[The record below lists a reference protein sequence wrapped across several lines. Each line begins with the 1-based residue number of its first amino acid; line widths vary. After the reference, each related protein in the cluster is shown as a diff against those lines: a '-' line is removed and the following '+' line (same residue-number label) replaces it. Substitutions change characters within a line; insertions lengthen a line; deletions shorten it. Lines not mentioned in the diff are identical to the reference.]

1 MPVGSIEKTTC
12 YGKRLRTIRSLFRIR
27 KMPAD
32 RGLRGY
38 RGRPGRAGLPQAR
51 GPQALKLRGTRGF
64 ASQRSAGLGRTETP
78 LRRPAAMSF
87 PGVKKPRSSAAGFG
101 CGAFLQAY
109 CETHGLRSISSM
121 PFRVPAPRSIV
132 RQKSRSSSRTV
143 PFRRRSRIV
152 LINCSAN
159 AGASIS
165 GSRSCSWRQVSR

>member
-38 RGRPGRAGLPQAR
+38 RGRPGSAGLPQAR
-51 GPQALKLRGTRGF
+51 GQQALKLRGNPRLRF
-64 ASQRSAGLGRTETP
+64 AEVCGPRASGGHVVSWR
-78 LRRPAAMSF
+78 
-87 PGVKKPRSSAAGFG
+87 KKAPQFG

>member
-51 GPQALKLRGTRGF
+51 GPQALKLRGNPRLRF
-64 ASQRSAGLGRTETP
+64 AEVCGPRASGGHVVSVR
-78 LRRPAAMSF
+78 
-87 PGVKKPRSSAAGFG
+87 KKAPQFG

-152 LINCSAN
+152 FINCSAN

>member
-1 MPVGSIEKTTC
+1 MPAGSIERTTC

-32 RGLRGY
+32 RGLRRY

-51 GPQALKLRGTRGF
+51 GPQALKLRGNRGF
-64 ASQRSAGLGRTETP
+64 ASQRPAGLGRTETP
-78 LRRPAAMSF
+78 LRRPAVMSF
-87 PGVKKPRSSAAGFG
+87 PGAKKAPQYKSAGLLHG
-101 CGAFLQAY
+101 

-152 LINCSAN
+152 FINCSAN

>member
-1 MPVGSIEKTTC
+1 MPAGSIEKTTC

-32 RGLRGY
+32 RGLPRY

-51 GPQALKLRGTRGF
+51 GPRALKLRGNRGF
-64 ASQRSAGLGRTETP
+64 ASQRPAGLGRTETP
-78 LRRPAAMSF
+78 LRRPAVMSF
-87 PGVKKPRSSAAGFG
+87 PGAKKAPQYKSAGLLHG
-101 CGAFLQAY
+101 

>member
-1 MPVGSIEKTTC
+1 MPAGSIEKTTC

-32 RGLRGY
+32 RGQHRY

-51 GPQALKLRGTRGF
+51 GPQALKLRGNPRLRF
-64 ASQRSAGLGRTETP
+64 AEACGPRTGAETP
-78 LRRPAAMSF
+78 LRRPAVMSF
-87 PGVKKPRSSAAGFG
+87 PGAKKAPQYKSAGLLHG
-101 CGAFLQAY
+101 

-152 LINCSAN
+152 FINCSAN

>member
-51 GPQALKLRGTRGF
+51 GPQALKLRGNPRLRF
-64 ASQRSAGLGRTETP
+64 AEVCGPRASGGHVVSGR
-78 LRRPAAMSF
+78 
-87 PGVKKPRSSAAGFG
+87 KKAPQ
-101 CGAFLQAY
+101 LQAY

-152 LINCSAN
+152 FINCSAN

>member
-1 MPVGSIEKTTC
+1 MTEGDQTKNNYMMWALMIPGEFRYPAEANDIRGVYEHFMAWVSSNGAEPMPAGSIERTTC

-32 RGLRGY
+32 RGLRRY

-87 PGVKKPRSSAAGFG
+87 PGVKKPRSSAAGLF
-101 CGAFLQAY
+101 
-109 CETHGLRSISSM
+109 
-121 PFRVPAPRSIV
+121 
-132 RQKSRSSSRTV
+132 
-143 PFRRRSRIV
+143 
-152 LINCSAN
+152 
-159 AGASIS
+159 
-165 GSRSCSWRQVSR
+165 

>member
-1 MPVGSIEKTTC
+1 MPAGSIEKTTC

-32 RGLRGY
+32 RGQHRS

-51 GPQALKLRGTRGF
+51 GPQALKLRGNRGF
-64 ASQRSAGLGRTETP
+64 ASQRPAGLGRTETP
-78 LRRPAAMSF
+78 LRRPAVMSF
-87 PGVKKPRSSAAGFG
+87 PGAKKAPQYKSAGLLHG
-101 CGAFLQAY
+101 

-152 LINCSAN
+152 FINCSAN

>member
-1 MPVGSIEKTTC
+1 MPAGSIEKTTC

-32 RGLRGY
+32 RGLRRY

-51 GPQALKLRGTRGF
+51 GPQALKLRGNRGF
-64 ASQRSAGLGRTETP
+64 ASQRPAGLGRTETP
-78 LRRPAAMSF
+78 LRRPAVMSF
-87 PGVKKPRSSAAGFG
+87 PGAKKAPQYKSAGLLHG
-101 CGAFLQAY
+101 

-165 GSRSCSWRQVSR
+165 GSRSCSRRQVSR

>member
-1 MPVGSIEKTTC
+1 MPAGSIERTTC

-32 RGLRGY
+32 RGLRRY

-51 GPQALKLRGTRGF
+51 GPQALKLRGNRGF
-64 ASQRSAGLGRTETP
+64 ASQRPAGLGRTETP
-78 LRRPAAMSF
+78 LRRPAVMSF
-87 PGVKKPRSSAAGFG
+87 PGAKKAPQYKSAGLLHG
-101 CGAFLQAY
+101 

>member
-27 KMPAD
+27 KMPVD

-51 GPQALKLRGTRGF
+51 GPQALKLRGNPRLRF
-64 ASQRSAGLGRTETP
+64 AEVCGPRASGGHVVSGR
-78 LRRPAAMSF
+78 
-87 PGVKKPRSSAAGFG
+87 KKAPQFG

-109 CETHGLRSISSM
+109 CETHGLRSIRSM

>member
-1 MPVGSIEKTTC
+1 MPAGSIEKTTC

-32 RGLRGY
+32 RG
-38 RGRPGRAGLPQAR
+38 RPGRAGLPQAR
-51 GPQALKLRGTRGF
+51 GPQALKLRGNRGF
-64 ASQRSAGLGRTETP
+64 ASQRPAGLGRTETP
-78 LRRPAAMSF
+78 LRRPAVMSF
-87 PGVKKPRSSAAGFG
+87 PGAKKAPQYKSAGLLHG
-101 CGAFLQAY
+101 

-152 LINCSAN
+152 FINCSAN

>member
-1 MPVGSIEKTTC
+1 MPAGSIERTTC

-32 RGLRGY
+32 RGQHRS
-38 RGRPGRAGLPQAR
+38 RGRPCRAGLPQAR
-51 GPQALKLRGTRGF
+51 GPQALKLRGNRGF
-64 ASQRSAGLGRTETP
+64 ASQRPVGLGRTETP
-78 LRRPAAMSF
+78 MRRPAVMSF
-87 PGVKKPRSSAAGFG
+87 PDVKKAPQYKSAGLLHG
-101 CGAFLQAY
+101 

>member
-1 MPVGSIEKTTC
+1 MPAGSIEKTTC
-12 YGKRLRTIRSLFRIR
+12 YGKRLRIVRSLFRIR

-78 LRRPAAMSF
+78 LRRPAVMSF
-87 PGVKKPRSSAAGFG
+87 PGAKKAPQYKSAGLLHG
-101 CGAFLQAY
+101 

>member
-1 MPVGSIEKTTC
+1 MPAGSIERTTC

-32 RGLRGY
+32 RGQHRS
-38 RGRPGRAGLPQAR
+38 RGRPCRAGLPQAR
-51 GPQALKLRGTRGF
+51 GPQALKLRGNRGF
-64 ASQRSAGLGRTETP
+64 ASQRPVGLGRTETP
-78 LRRPAAMSF
+78 LRRPAVMSF
-87 PGVKKPRSSAAGFG
+87 PDVKKAPQYKSAGLLHG
-101 CGAFLQAY
+101 

-152 LINCSAN
+152 FINCSAN

>member
-1 MPVGSIEKTTC
+1 MPAGSIEKTTC

-51 GPQALKLRGTRGF
+51 GPQALKLRGNPRLRF
-64 ASQRSAGLGRTETP
+64 AEVCRPRASGGHVVSGR
-78 LRRPAAMSF
+78 
-87 PGVKKPRSSAAGFG
+87 KKAPQFG

>member
-1 MPVGSIEKTTC
+1 MPAGSIERTTC

-51 GPQALKLRGTRGF
+51 GPQALKLRGNPRLRF
-64 ASQRSAGLGRTETP
+64 AEVCGPRASGGHVVSGR
-78 LRRPAAMSF
+78 
-87 PGVKKPRSSAAGFG
+87 KKAPQFG

-121 PFRVPAPRSIV
+121 PFRVPAP

>member
-1 MPVGSIEKTTC
+1 MPAGSIERTTC

-32 RGLRGY
+32 RGLRRY

-64 ASQRSAGLGRTETP
+64 ASQRPVGLGRTETP
-78 LRRPAAMSF
+78 LRRPAVMSF
-87 PGVKKPRSSAAGFG
+87 PDVKKAPQYKSAGLLHG
-101 CGAFLQAY
+101 

>member
-1 MPVGSIEKTTC
+1 MPAGSIEKTTC

-32 RGLRGY
+32 RGLRRY

-51 GPQALKLRGTRGF
+51 GPQALKLRGNRGF
-64 ASQRSAGLGRTETP
+64 ASQRPVGLGRTETP
-78 LRRPAAMSF
+78 LRRPAVMSF
-87 PGVKKPRSSAAGFG
+87 PDVKKAPQYKSAGLLHG
-101 CGAFLQAY
+101 

>member
-1 MPVGSIEKTTC
+1 MPAGSIERTTC

-51 GPQALKLRGTRGF
+51 GPQALKLRGNRGF
-64 ASQRSAGLGRTETP
+64 ASQRPAGLGRTETP
-78 LRRPAAMSF
+78 LRRPAVMSF
-87 PGVKKPRSSAAGFG
+87 PGAKKAPQYKSAGLLHG
-101 CGAFLQAY
+101 

>member
-1 MPVGSIEKTTC
+1 MPAGSIERTTC

-32 RGLRGY
+32 RGQHRS
-38 RGRPGRAGLPQAR
+38 RGRPCRAGLPQAR
-51 GPQALKLRGTRGF
+51 GPQALKLRGNRGF
-64 ASQRSAGLGRTETP
+64 ASQRPVGLGRTETP
-78 LRRPAAMSF
+78 LRRPAVMSF
-87 PGVKKPRSSAAGFG
+87 PDVKKAPQYKSAGLLHG
-101 CGAFLQAY
+101 C
-109 CETHGLRSISSM
+109 ENHGLRSISSM

>member
-32 RGLRGY
+32 RGLRRY

-51 GPQALKLRGTRGF
+51 GPQALKLRGNRGF
-64 ASQRSAGLGRTETP
+64 ASQRPAGLGRTETP
-78 LRRPAAMSF
+78 LRRPAVMSF
-87 PGVKKPRSSAAGFG
+87 PGAKKAPQYKSAGLLHG
-101 CGAFLQAY
+101 

>member
-1 MPVGSIEKTTC
+1 MPAGSIERTTC

-32 RGLRGY
+32 RGLRRY

-64 ASQRSAGLGRTETP
+64 ASQRSAGLGR
-78 LRRPAAMSF
+78 PAAMSF
-87 PGVKKPRSSAAGFG
+87 PGVKKAPQFG

>member
-51 GPQALKLRGTRGF
+51 GPQALKLRGNPRLRF
-64 ASQRSAGLGRTETP
+64 AEVCGPRASGGHVVYGR
-78 LRRPAAMSF
+78 
-87 PGVKKPRSSAAGFG
+87 KKAPQFG

>member
-1 MPVGSIEKTTC
+1 MPAGSIERTTC

-32 RGLRGY
+32 RGQHRS
-38 RGRPGRAGLPQAR
+38 RGRPCRAGLPQAR
-51 GPQALKLRGTRGF
+51 GPQALKLRGNRGF
-64 ASQRSAGLGRTETP
+64 ASQRPVGLGRTETP

-87 PGVKKPRSSAAGFG
+87 PDVKKAPQYKSAGLLHG
-101 CGAFLQAY
+101 

-152 LINCSAN
+152 FINCSAN

>member
-1 MPVGSIEKTTC
+1 MPAGSIERTTC

-32 RGLRGY
+32 RGQHRS
-38 RGRPGRAGLPQAR
+38 RGRPCRAGLPQAR
-51 GPQALKLRGTRGF
+51 GPQALKLRGNRGF
-64 ASQRSAGLGRTETP
+64 ASQRPAGLGRTETP

-87 PGVKKPRSSAAGFG
+87 PDAKKAPQYKSAGLLHG
-101 CGAFLQAY
+101 

-152 LINCSAN
+152 FINCSAN

>member
-1 MPVGSIEKTTC
+1 MPAGSIERTTC

-32 RGLRGY
+32 RGQHRS
-38 RGRPGRAGLPQAR
+38 RGRPCRAGLPQAR
-51 GPQALKLRGTRGF
+51 GPQALKLRGNRGF
-64 ASQRSAGLGRTETP
+64 ASQRPVGLGRTETP
-78 LRRPAAMSF
+78 LRRPAVMSF
-87 PGVKKPRSSAAGFG
+87 PDVKKAPQYKSAGLLHG
-101 CGAFLQAY
+101 

>member
-1 MPVGSIEKTTC
+1 MPAGSIERTTC

-32 RGLRGY
+32 RGQHRY

-51 GPQALKLRGTRGF
+51 GPQALKLRGNPRLRF
-64 ASQRSAGLGRTETP
+64 AEVCGRRR
-78 LRRPAAMSF
+78 LCGVRRPCRF
-87 PGVKKPRSSAAGFG
+87 R
-101 CGAFLQAY
+101 AFLQAY

>member
-1 MPVGSIEKTTC
+1 MPAGSIEKTTC

-32 RGLRGY
+32 RGLRRY

-51 GPQALKLRGTRGF
+51 GPQVLKLRGNRGF
-64 ASQRSAGLGRTETP
+64 ASQRPAGLGRTETP
-78 LRRPAAMSF
+78 LRRPAVMSF
-87 PGVKKPRSSAAGFG
+87 PGAKKAPQYKSAGLLHG
-101 CGAFLQAY
+101 

>member
-1 MPVGSIEKTTC
+1 MPAGSIEKTTC

-32 RGLRGY
+32 RGLRRY

-51 GPQALKLRGTRGF
+51 GPQALKLRGNRGF
-64 ASQRSAGLGRTETP
+64 ASQRPAGLGRTETP
-78 LRRPAAMSF
+78 LRRPAVMSF
-87 PGVKKPRSSAAGFG
+87 PGAKKAPQYKSAGLLHG
-101 CGAFLQAY
+101 

-143 PFRRRSRIV
+143 PFRRRLRIV

>member
-1 MPVGSIEKTTC
+1 MPAGSIEKTTC

-51 GPQALKLRGTRGF
+51 GPQALKLRGNRGF
-64 ASQRSAGLGRTETP
+64 ASQRPAGLGRTETP
-78 LRRPAAMSF
+78 LRRPAVMSF
-87 PGVKKPRSSAAGFG
+87 PGAKKAPQYKSAGLLHG
-101 CGAFLQAY
+101 

-152 LINCSAN
+152 FINCSAN

>member
-1 MPVGSIEKTTC
+1 MPAGSIEKTTC

-51 GPQALKLRGTRGF
+51 GPQALKLRGNRGF
-64 ASQRSAGLGRTETP
+64 ASQRPAGLGRTETP
-78 LRRPAAMSF
+78 LRRPAVMSF
-87 PGVKKPRSSAAGFG
+87 PGAKKAPQYKSAGLLHG
-101 CGAFLQAY
+101 

-152 LINCSAN
+152 FITCSAN

>member
-1 MPVGSIEKTTC
+1 MPAGSIEKTTC

-32 RGLRGY
+32 RGLRRY

-51 GPQALKLRGTRGF
+51 GPQALKLRGNRGF
-64 ASQRSAGLGRTETP
+64 ASQRPAGLGRTETP
-78 LRRPAAMSF
+78 LRRPAVMSF
-87 PGVKKPRSSAAGFG
+87 PGAKKAPQYKSAGLLHG
-101 CGAFLQAY
+101 

-152 LINCSAN
+152 LISCSAN

-165 GSRSCSWRQVSR
+165 GSRSCSSRQVSR

>member
-1 MPVGSIEKTTC
+1 MPAGSIEKTTC

-32 RGLRGY
+32 RGLRRY

-87 PGVKKPRSSAAGFG
+87 PGVKKPRSSA
-101 CGAFLQAY
+101 AY

>member
-1 MPVGSIEKTTC
+1 MPAGSIEKTTC
-12 YGKRLRTIRSLFRIR
+12 YGKRLRIVRSLFRIR

-51 GPQALKLRGTRGF
+51 GPQALKLRGNRGF
-64 ASQRSAGLGRTETP
+64 ASQRPAGLGRTETP
-78 LRRPAAMSF
+78 LRRPAVMSF
-87 PGVKKPRSSAAGFG
+87 PGAKKAPQYKSAGLLHG
-101 CGAFLQAY
+101 

>member
-1 MPVGSIEKTTC
+1 MPAGSIDKTTC

-32 RGLRGY
+32 RGLRRY
-38 RGRPGRAGLPQAR
+38 RGRPCRAGLPQAR
-51 GPQALKLRGTRGF
+51 GPQALKLRGNRGF
-64 ASQRSAGLGRTETP
+64 ASQRPAGLGRTETP
-78 LRRPAAMSF
+78 LRRPAVMSF
-87 PGVKKPRSSAAGFG
+87 PGAKKAPQYKSAGLLHG
-101 CGAFLQAY
+101 

>member
-1 MPVGSIEKTTC
+1 MPAGSIERTTC

-32 RGLRGY
+32 RGQHRS
-38 RGRPGRAGLPQAR
+38 RGRPCRAGLPQAR
-51 GPQALKLRGTRGF
+51 GPQALKLRGNRGF
-64 ASQRSAGLGRTETP
+64 ASQRPAGLGRTETP
-78 LRRPAAMSF
+78 LRRPAVMSF
-87 PGVKKPRSSAAGFG
+87 PDVKKAPQYKSAGLLHG
-101 CGAFLQAY
+101 